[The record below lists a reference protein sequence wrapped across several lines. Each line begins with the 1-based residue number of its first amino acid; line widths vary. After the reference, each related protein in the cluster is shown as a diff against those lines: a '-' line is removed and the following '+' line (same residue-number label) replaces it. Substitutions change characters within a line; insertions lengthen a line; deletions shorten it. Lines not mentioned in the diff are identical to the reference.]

1 MKNGTHSH
9 GSREIEEISANRIL
23 KELYE
28 HRKEN
33 EDGKVHVHEIKEG
46 HIEKEFV
53 SY

>member
-1 MKNGTHSH
+1 MKNGTH

-33 EDGKVHVHEIKEG
+33 EDG